1 MKFEETK
8 VVTIDVPVTFD
19 SFRDDKEII
28 ELFTYVFE
36 QSQLCNLRHPFM
48 DFKVGYAYGMRV
60 SKFTMT
66 LNADTEEYDIVKDE
80 MEMLANE
87 YHTFEVEY
95 LKFKKFGNIESGAMI
110 RRKR

>member
-1 MKFEETK
+1 MPFKETK
-8 VVTIDVPVTFD
+8 VVTIDILVTFD
-19 SFRDDKEII
+19 KFSDDKEVTD
-28 ELFTYVFE
+28 LFTYVFD
-36 QSQLCNLRHPFM
+36 QSSLCNLRHPPM
-48 DFKVGYAYGMRV
+48 DFKIGYEYGMRV
-60 SKFTMT
+60 SKFTVT
-66 LNADTEEYDIVKDE
+66 LDADTKDYDIIKDE